1 MKKARILIAFCIT
14 LVILCFSNISV
25 FAQSSGSD
33 GITRRIDF
41 IQERLDA
48 GKTDAKRWQYSWMFI
63 HGFSTDVQF
72 GLAATQTDND
82 EEEDRYDNVVG
93 GISSLLA
100 VGDLTFNPLVAW
112 NAADKL
118 RALPDQTSEEKK
130 AKLQY
135 AETLLKECADR
146 EESGRSWKTHA
157 LAGLVS
163 LAGGTAIA
171 MDEDEDDDHRYGD
184 GAMFLVSSMLVAEI
198 QIFTMPTRAMAD
210 WKDYSAM
217 ARDGFETGMN
227 HPQPNRFFIAATPK
241 GIFCTMLF

>member
-1 MKKARILIAFCIT
+1 MKKARILIAFSIT
-14 LVILCFSNISV
+14 LVILCFSNIPV
-25 FAQSSGSD
+25 FAQSSGGD
-33 GITRRIDF
+33 DVARRIDF

-63 HGFSTDVQF
+63 HGFSTDLQF

-118 RALPDQTSEEKK
+118 RALPDKTSEEKK
-130 AKLQY
+130 AKLRY
-135 AETLLKECADR
+135 AEQLLKDCADR

-157 LAGLVS
+157 LSGLVS
-163 LAGGTAIA
+163 LIGGAAIA
-171 MDEDEDDDHRYGD
+171 MDEDEDNDHRYDD
-184 GAMFLVSSMLVAEI
+184 GAAFLISSMLVAEI

-210 WKDYSAM
+210 WKDYSAITG
-217 ARDGFETGMN
+217 DKFETGMN
-227 HPQPNRFFIAATPK
+227 PSPPNRFFISANPK
-241 GIFCTMLF
+241 GIFCTILF